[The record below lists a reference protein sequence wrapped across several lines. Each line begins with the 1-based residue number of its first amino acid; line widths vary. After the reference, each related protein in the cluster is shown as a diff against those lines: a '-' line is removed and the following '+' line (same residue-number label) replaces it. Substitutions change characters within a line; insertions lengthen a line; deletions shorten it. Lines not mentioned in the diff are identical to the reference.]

1 MPKGPA
7 LPAQL
12 GTPGHVNTLPR
23 AAETDA
29 GLPPARGIIMG
40 LVFVAP
46 LWVLIALAIYFI
58 PSAWRL
64 LTG

>member
-1 MPKGPA
+1 
-7 LPAQL
+7 
-12 GTPGHVNTLPR
+12 VNTLPR